1 MTRAEE
7 AANKA
12 YPAEKA
18 ITGSYFTGGF
28 MTKDFNAEKR
38 DCFIEGYEQAEQDL
52 ALTWQDIRRIVKI
65 ADAELGRHTQDEL
78 AEMGEGKYYETILEK
93 YNQPR

>member
-12 YPAEKA
+12 YPTDENSA
-18 ITGSYFTGGF
+18 
-28 MTKDFNAEKR
+28 FNYALKLG
-38 DCFIEGYEQAEQDL
+38 FIEGYDQAEKDL

-78 AEMGEGKYYETILEK
+78 AEMGEEKYYEKILEK

>member
-7 AANKA
+7 AAYDA
-12 YPAEKA
+12 YPKKSAVSGVSM
-18 ITGSYFTGGF
+18 IGNNDRD
-28 MTKDFNAEKR
+28 DFKFQR
-38 DCFIEGYEQAEQDL
+38 DIFRRGYEQAEKDL

-78 AEMGEGKYYETILEK
+78 AEMGEEKYYETILEK